1 MPKIN
6 QLSPHVADLIAAGEV
21 VERPGSVVKE
31 LLENAI
37 DAGAQHITVEI
48 KDGGMT
54 FIRLCDDGCGMAP
67 EDARIAFLRHAT
79 SKIKDAADLAAIQT
93 LGFRGEALAAISSV
107 SKIDLLTRTADAPA
121 GTSLHLEAGKIT
133 RQDEAGCPP
142 GTTIIVRDLF
152 YNTPARMKFMKSD
165 AAEGA
170 FIFAAVQKQ
179 ALAHP
184 ALSICFIRDGQ
195 ELLRTPGD
203 GQLHSAIYSVWGREL
218 AGGMLPVHSMW
229 ENMQLD
235 GFVTKPTVT
244 RGNRNYEAFFVNGRY
259 IKSRLLSAALE
270 DAYQN
275 QIMVGRMPGC
285 VLHLQLP
292 PHLVD
297 VNVHPAKTEVRF
309 LSERAVSDCI
319 RYGVLATLNR
329 APGRVEMHL
338 PQAAPTVPAQPKPA
352 GSAKPAAP
360 QPGFQTMSA
369 EAYRALSSVRGQT
382 PSAAPAQRVLQAF
395 AEQAESS
402 APLHSQIQ
410 RPATQAAQAAHPA
423 APLPRAP
430 QSAPIV
436 KPVAAPAS
444 EAAAKPAPA
453 QAPALA
459 EPEAQQALPT
469 MAAPAD
475 YRVVGEVLRTYIIV
489 EQGDTVLFI
498 DKHAAH
504 ERILFERLKKNPNTY
519 MGQRLLTPLTYRPD
533 QEEAALLLE
542 HRTLLLELGY
552 EVEDFGG
559 GTLAIR
565 QVPSEISADD
575 AIACLSELAE
585 RLKIARPTDSLRD
598 DLLHTI
604 ACKAAINAGWHT
616 EAPERDALVR
626 EVLSRD
632 DLKYCP
638 HGRPICMTLRRS
650 QLERQF
656 KRA

>member
-275 QIMVGRMPGC
+275 QIMVGRMPGLC
-285 VLHLQLP
+285 AAPAASAPSSGRQCPSCKNGGPLFIRAGCQRLHPLR
-292 PHLVD
+292 
-297 VNVHPAKTEVRF
+297 RF
-309 LSERAVSDCI
+309 GDAEPGAGPGGDASAPGST
-319 RYGVLATLNR
+319 YGAGTAQARRQRKACR
-329 APGRVEMHL
+329 APARL
-338 PQAAPTVPAQPKPA
+338 PDDVRRGVSRPFQRAGADAVRRPGPACPA
-352 GSAKPAAP
+352 GLCGAGRELCAPVQPDPAPGHAGGPGSAP
-360 QPGFQTMSA
+360 
-369 EAYRALSSVRGQT
+369 RC
-382 PSAAPAQRVLQAF
+382 SAAPRSPVCTNRETGRCTSRRSGCQTGPCPGTR
-395 AEQAESS
+395 SG
-402 APLHSQIQ
+402 
-410 RPATQAAQAAHPA
+410 RTGGAAGAAHHGYPSG
-423 APLPRAP
+423 LPR
-430 QSAPIV
+430 
-436 KPVAAPAS
+436 
-444 EAAAKPAPA
+444 
-453 QAPALA
+453 
-459 EPEAQQALPT
+459 
-469 MAAPAD
+469 
-475 YRVVGEVLRTYIIV
+475 RRRG
-489 EQGDTVLFI
+489 
-498 DKHAAH
+498 AAH
-504 ERILFERLKKNPNTY
+504 LY
-519 MGQRLLTPLTYRPD
+519 
-533 QEEAALLLE
+533 
-542 HRTLLLELGY
+542 HR
-552 EVEDFGG
+552 
-559 GTLAIR
+559 
-565 QVPSEISADD
+565 
-575 AIACLSELAE
+575 
-585 RLKIARPTDSLRD
+585 
-598 DLLHTI
+598 
-604 ACKAAINAGWHT
+604 
-616 EAPERDALVR
+616 
-626 EVLSRD
+626 
-632 DLKYCP
+632 
-638 HGRPICMTLRRS
+638 
-650 QLERQF
+650 
-656 KRA
+656 

>member
-1 MPKIN
+1 
-6 QLSPHVADLIAAGEV
+6 
-21 VERPGSVVKE
+21 
-31 LLENAI
+31 
-37 DAGAQHITVEI
+37 
-48 KDGGMT
+48 MT

-218 AGGMLPVHSMW
+218 AGGMLPVHSTW

-275 QIMVGRMPGC
+275 QIMIGRMPGC

-329 APGRVEMHL
+329 APGRVGDASAPGSAYGAGTAQARRQRKACRAPARL
-338 PQAAPTVPAQPKPA
+338 PDDVRRGVSRSFQRAGADAVRRPGPACPAGLCGAGRELCAPAQPDPA
-352 GSAKPAAP
+352 PGHASGPGSAP
-360 QPGFQTMSA
+360 
-369 EAYRALSSVRGQT
+369 RC
-382 PSAAPAQRVLQAF
+382 SAAPRTPVCTNR
-395 AEQAESS
+395 ETGRCTSRRS
-402 APLHSQIQ
+402 GSQTGPCPGT
-410 RPATQAAQAAHPA
+410 RSGRTGGAAGAAHHGCPSG
-423 APLPRAP
+423 LPR
-430 QSAPIV
+430 
-436 KPVAAPAS
+436 
-444 EAAAKPAPA
+444 
-453 QAPALA
+453 
-459 EPEAQQALPT
+459 
-469 MAAPAD
+469 
-475 YRVVGEVLRTYIIV
+475 
-489 EQGDTVLFI
+489 
-498 DKHAAH
+498 
-504 ERILFERLKKNPNTY
+504 
-519 MGQRLLTPLTYRPD
+519 
-533 QEEAALLLE
+533 
-542 HRTLLLELGY
+542 
-552 EVEDFGG
+552 
-559 GTLAIR
+559 
-565 QVPSEISADD
+565 
-575 AIACLSELAE
+575 
-585 RLKIARPTDSLRD
+585 
-598 DLLHTI
+598 
-604 ACKAAINAGWHT
+604 
-616 EAPERDALVR
+616 
-626 EVLSRD
+626 
-632 DLKYCP
+632 
-638 HGRPICMTLRRS
+638 RR
-650 QLERQF
+650 
-656 KRA
+656 

>member
-218 AGGMLPVHSMW
+218 AGGMLPVHSTW

-275 QIMVGRMPGC
+275 QIMIGRMPGC

-360 QPGFQTMSA
+360 ARLPDDVRRGVSRSFQRAGADAVRRPGPACPAGLCGAGRELCAPAQPDPAPGHASGPGSA
-369 EAYRALSSVRGQT
+369 PRC
-382 PSAAPAQRVLQAF
+382 SAAPRTPVCTNR
-395 AEQAESS
+395 ETGRCTSRRS
-402 APLHSQIQ
+402 GSQTGPCPGT
-410 RPATQAAQAAHPA
+410 RSGRTGGAAGAAHHGCPSG
-423 APLPRAP
+423 LPR
-430 QSAPIV
+430 
-436 KPVAAPAS
+436 
-444 EAAAKPAPA
+444 
-453 QAPALA
+453 
-459 EPEAQQALPT
+459 
-469 MAAPAD
+469 
-475 YRVVGEVLRTYIIV
+475 
-489 EQGDTVLFI
+489 
-498 DKHAAH
+498 
-504 ERILFERLKKNPNTY
+504 
-519 MGQRLLTPLTYRPD
+519 
-533 QEEAALLLE
+533 
-542 HRTLLLELGY
+542 
-552 EVEDFGG
+552 
-559 GTLAIR
+559 
-565 QVPSEISADD
+565 
-575 AIACLSELAE
+575 
-585 RLKIARPTDSLRD
+585 
-598 DLLHTI
+598 
-604 ACKAAINAGWHT
+604 
-616 EAPERDALVR
+616 
-626 EVLSRD
+626 
-632 DLKYCP
+632 
-638 HGRPICMTLRRS
+638 RR
-650 QLERQF
+650 
-656 KRA
+656 